1 MGGRNL
7 EAISRTETWNM
18 KPEDTK
24 PVPHH
29 SEAAEQELAM
39 LISQLAD
46 RVNSGEQL
54 ELEPVCRQY
63 PQFEYDLREL
73 WGTVVVAN
81 MAASAHSRD
90 GLNAIGYAQPLEL
103 PCEFG
108 QYTLEAEIGRG
119 GMGIVYRAV
128 RHSDRETVAIKMILK
143 GDFATDADRDRF
155 DSEAAAAAKL
165 DHPNIIPIHEIGEQN
180 GRAFFC
186 MKLVEG
192 QSLGDRLMQGPLSPE
207 RAALIMRQIS
217 HAIEHA
223 HQHGVL
229 HRDLKPSNV
238 LLDHAGHAYVAD
250 FGLAKLVQTGMSLT
264 KSGVVLGTPAYMS
277 PEQAAGIRQQVN
289 ESSDIYS
296 LGAILYHCLTGRPP
310 FLGTTPV
317 ETVMMVIE
325 QDPVAPRSLNRQCD
339 RKLEMITMRC
349 LQKPKDLRYATAG
362 DLADDLDAFLNN
374 ESVSAAF
381 GRFSQVIGNVFRE
394 THHAVVLENW
404 GLLWMWHSLV
414 LLIASL
420 ATELLLHLNVTNPIF
435 YILLWTLGLGA
446 WAIVFWMIRRR
457 MGPVMFVERQIAH
470 VWASTMISVALLFP
484 MEYALNLEILE
495 LAPLMGLFAGMA
507 FLIKAGMLSGSLY
520 IPSAVMFATAMV
532 MAICPLYSM
541 AIFGFASA
549 ACFFFSGFKY
559 YRRRKNQLDS
569 RER

>member
-1 MGGRNL
+1 M
-7 EAISRTETWNM
+7 
-18 KPEDTK
+18 
-24 PVPHH
+24 PHH
-29 SEAAEQELAM
+29 SETAEQELAT

-46 RVNSGEQL
+46 RVNAGEQL
-54 ELEPVCRQY
+54 ELEPVCRQH
-63 PQFEYDLREL
+63 PQFENDLREL

-81 MAASAHSRD
+81 MAASVHSHD
-90 GLNAIGYAQPLEL
+90 GLSTAGYAQPLEL

-108 QYTLEAEIGRG
+108 EYTLEAEIGRG

-165 DHPNIIPIHEIGEQN
+165 DHPNIIPIHEIGEHN

-192 QSLGDRLMQGPLSPE
+192 QSLGDRLLRGPVSPE
-207 RAALIMRQIS
+207 QAALIMCQIS

-250 FGLAKLVQTGMSLT
+250 FGLAKLSHAGMSLT

-277 PEQAAGIRQQVN
+277 PEQAAGIRGQVS

-296 LGAILYHCLTGRPP
+296 LGAILYHALTGHPP
-310 FLGTTPV
+310 FLGASPV

-325 QDPVAPRSLNRQCD
+325 QDPVAPRALNRQCN

-349 LQKPKDLRYATAG
+349 LQKPQDLRYASAG
-362 DLADDLDAFLNN
+362 DLADDLDAFLSN
-374 ESVSAAF
+374 ESVNAAF

-414 LLIASL
+414 LLVVSF
-420 ATELLLHLNVTNPIF
+420 ATELLFYLNVTNRIV
-435 YILLWTLGLGA
+435 YALMWTMGLGA

-457 MGPVMFVERQIAH
+457 MGPVTFVERQIAH
-470 VWASTMISVALLFP
+470 VWASTMVCVVLLFP
-484 MEYALNLEILE
+484 LESILGLPILS
-495 LAPLMGLFAGMA
+495 LAPLLGALAGMM
-507 FLIKAGMLSGSLY
+507 FLIKAGMLSGSFY
-520 IPSAVMFATAMV
+520 IPSVVMFATAIA
-532 MAICPLYSM
+532 MAIFPSIAM
-541 AIFGFASA
+541 ALFGFASA
-549 ACFFFSGFKY
+549 ACFFFSGLKY
-559 YRRRKNQLDS
+559 YRRRKNQMNS
-569 RER
+569 RDV